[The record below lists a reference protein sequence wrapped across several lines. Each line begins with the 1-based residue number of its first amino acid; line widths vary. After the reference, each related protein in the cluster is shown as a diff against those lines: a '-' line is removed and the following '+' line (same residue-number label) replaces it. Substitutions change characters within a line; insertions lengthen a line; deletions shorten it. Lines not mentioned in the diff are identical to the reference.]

1 MTIENIIVENMP
13 TIVLSPKTVKGTVI
27 LTHGYGGNKEEQLG
41 LAWKIAQA
49 DLKVYDV
56 DLRGHGENTNAL
68 GMEIKSDIDHLIDNV
83 RTSGL
88 PVIAIG
94 HSLGGRLSLTSNA
107 DFAIGLSPALDFFY
121 SERTQE
127 VLSEMR
133 SYRVRTSSETAIFEI
148 LENLAAFQPSKDDD
162 HLIVY
167 GSRDVPEII
176 RTAKYL
182 GKTGAKIIEVENALH
197 SDIFTLG
204 TTAQIITN
212 QIQQWL
218 N

>member
-1 MTIENIIVENMP
+1 MLLLYYTQNSFLEAFEA
-13 TIVLSPKTVKGTVI
+13 KT
-27 LTHGYGGNKEEQLG
+27 
-41 LAWKIAQA
+41 
-49 DLKVYDV
+49 YD
-56 DLRGHGENTNAL
+56 
-68 GMEIKSDIDHLIDNV
+68 
-83 RTSGL
+83 L

-133 SYRVRTSSETAIFEI
+133 SYRVRTSSEIAIFEI
-148 LENLAAFQPSKDDD
+148 LENLAPFQPSKDND

-204 TTAQIITN
+204 TTAQIINN